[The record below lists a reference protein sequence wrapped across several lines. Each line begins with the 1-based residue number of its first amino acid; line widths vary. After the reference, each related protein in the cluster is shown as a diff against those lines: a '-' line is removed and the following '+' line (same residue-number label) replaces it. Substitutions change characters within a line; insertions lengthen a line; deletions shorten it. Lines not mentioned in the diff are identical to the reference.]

1 MSSKKEEEA
10 EGRNDVNLL
19 PFKETITRAY
29 TGKKPTKEQRKA
41 MEDDMDN
48 FAKRARERAGIT
60 RRKK

>member
-1 MSSKKEEEA
+1 MSSKKEKEA

-19 PFKETITRAY
+19 PLRETTTRAY
-29 TGKKPTKEQRKA
+29 TGKKPTKKQFKA
-41 MEDDMDN
+41 MEDEMDN